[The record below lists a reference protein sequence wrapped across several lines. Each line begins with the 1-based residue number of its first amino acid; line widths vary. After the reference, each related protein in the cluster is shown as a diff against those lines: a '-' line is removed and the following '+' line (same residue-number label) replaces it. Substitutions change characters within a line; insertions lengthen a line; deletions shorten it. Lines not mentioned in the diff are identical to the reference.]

1 MLTAIILLPVVG
13 ALLLAVLP
21 PDRRLIR
28 AVSVTF
34 TLLPLLLGIYL
45 LANFNPTQAGP
56 QFVERVPWVRVLNFN
71 VDYYL
76 GVDGLSLPLL
86 LLNLLLGFL
95 AVLVSWNISHRDREY
110 FILLLILVASV
121 SGVFSALDYFL
132 FFLFWEVEVIPM
144 YLLIGVWG
152 TGRREYSAVKYLV
165 YTLVGSAAMLFGI
178 LWLYFTAGIGTFDM
192 LELGRLHLAREF
204 QALVFLALIF
214 GFAVKL
220 PVFPFHTWLPD
231 AHTDAPTAVSVL
243 LAGILLKMGGY
254 GIIRGVVNIAPEA
267 AQMYAPLLV
276 ALAVVNVV
284 YGALVCLNQLDLKR
298 LVAFSSISHMG
309 YVLMGIAA
317 GTQVALTGAVL
328 QMVSHGLITGMLFS
342 LVGLVYDKAHTRQ
355 IPDLGGLAAR
365 MPIIGWL
372 FVFAG
377 LAALGLPGLSGFIAE
392 FLVFLGTFPV
402 WPLPAILGVVSVV
415 ITAGYILW
423 AVERVFFGPVKRVA
437 LEQVGDADFVE
448 WLPLAVFA
456 AMIALIGVY
465 PRWVTDIINVTLPQ
479 LVARLGG

>member
-1 MLTAIILLPVVG
+1 MLTAIILLPVAG

-45 LANFNPTQAGP
+45 LANFNLTQAGP
-56 QFVERVPWVRVLNFN
+56 QFVERVPWVRILGFN

-95 AVLVSWNISHRDREY
+95 AVLVSWNISYRDREY
-110 FILLLILVASV
+110 FILLLILVAAV

-152 TGRREYSAVKYLV
+152 TGRREYSAVKYLI

-192 LELGRLHLAREF
+192 LELGRLNLAREF

-267 AQMYAPLLV
+267 ARIYAP
-276 ALAVVNVV
+276 
-284 YGALVCLNQLDLKR
+284 C
-298 LVAFSSISHMG
+298 
-309 YVLMGIAA
+309 
-317 GTQVALTGAVL
+317 
-328 QMVSHGLITGMLFS
+328 
-342 LVGLVYDKAHTRQ
+342 
-355 IPDLGGLAAR
+355 
-365 MPIIGWL
+365 W
-372 FVFAG
+372 
-377 LAALGLPGLSGFIAE
+377 
-392 FLVFLGTFPV
+392 
-402 WPLPAILGVVSVV
+402 
-415 ITAGYILW
+415 
-423 AVERVFFGPVKRVA
+423 
-437 LEQVGDADFVE
+437 
-448 WLPLAVFA
+448 
-456 AMIALIGVY
+456 
-465 PRWVTDIINVTLPQ
+465 
-479 LVARLGG
+479 